1 MTAQINAI
9 TAAARA
15 EHDFQGE
22 QFMQWFLKEQ
32 VEEVASMSDLLRV
45 CERAH
50 GNELQIEDYLA
61 REDSVAGADPTAPP
75 AAGGPV

>member
-1 MTAQINAI
+1 
-9 TAAARA
+9 
-15 EHDFQGE
+15 
-22 QFMQWFLKEQ
+22 MQWFLKEQ

-61 REDSVAGADPTAPP
+61 REDSVEGADPTAPA
-75 AAGGPV
+75 AAGGAV

>member
-1 MTAQINAI
+1 M
-9 TAAARA
+9 
-15 EHDFQGE
+15 G
-22 QFMQWFLKEQ
+22 WFLKEQ

-45 CERAH
+45 CERAN

-61 REDSVAGADPTAPP
+61 REDTAGATDPTAPP

>member
-1 MTAQINAI
+1 
-9 TAAARA
+9 
-15 EHDFQGE
+15 
-22 QFMQWFLKEQ
+22 MQWFLKEQ

-61 REDSVAGADPTAPP
+61 RETAAAGVDPTAPA
-75 AAGGPV
+75 AAGGAV

>member
-1 MTAQINAI
+1 
-9 TAAARA
+9 
-15 EHDFQGE
+15 
-22 QFMQWFLKEQ
+22 MQWFLKEQ

-61 REDSVAGADPTAPP
+61 RETTSAGADPTAPA